1 MTGKRKQYV
10 LGFLFTPYGNSVLL
24 IGKNRP
30 ESQRGLLNGIGGKVE
45 AGETPDAAMKRE
57 AFEEAGIRR
66 AVWSPIGTISNR
78 WLTVFC
84 FCARQSQ
91 GEEFVTRTDE
101 VLTYHHVADLDGQA
115 LARRPRAILPGQ
127 LHGAPAAFAGDD
139 PVHVGLVLNG
149 THDQVLQQAVLGDRG
164 GQLGQPLLVEGLAR
178 VQGGGA
184 QLLEHQ
190 LGRAR
195 GQVIADVGRGLV
207 AEEGRFVDRRGG
219 IRLGVDGRRRVGGG
233 GLGLAGQGV
242 RLRGAGGRRRRRGSG
257 P

>member
-101 VLTYHHVADLDGQA
+101 VLTYHHVADLDG
-115 LARRPRAILPGQ
+115 LK
-127 LHGAPAAFAGDD
+127 
-139 PVHVGLVLNG
+139 
-149 THDQVLQQAVLGDRG
+149 
-164 GQLGQPLLVEGLAR
+164 LVEHVATLVRHVVDNSPRDGF
-178 VQGGGA
+178 
-184 QLLEHQ
+184 
-190 LGRAR
+190 
-195 GQVIADVGRGLV
+195 IADIFPQI
-207 AEEGRFVDRRGG
+207 E
-219 IRLGVDGRRRVGGG
+219 
-233 GLGLAGQGV
+233 LA
-242 RLRGAGGRRRRRGSG
+242 AWE
-257 P
+257 